1 MQGRRPGGA
10 HVVSASRLQECLDL
24 LRAEQERSK
33 RLLAVMNAQ
42 EQAASERTDDLRM
55 QVLKVL

>member
-1 MQGRRPGGA
+1 
-10 HVVSASRLQECLDL
+10 VVSASRLQECLDL